1 MCPSPKYYVVA
12 YDTDAQQLSFWYPL
26 RFSKCEVEKKQAISS
41 VASLREDI
49 LAKENRLAKVEADL
63 KQLQKKSDLDKET
76 LYKAREE
83 TNYWQKVGQV
93 SITYLSM
100 DRQTIYLSMCVCL
113 CILFY
118 LYYQDSFM
126 QY

>member
-1 MCPSPKYYVVA
+1 MLCCF
-12 YDTDAQQLSFWYPL
+12 DLLSL
-26 RFSKCEVEKKQAISS
+26 RFSKCEVEKKEAIST

-93 SITYLSM
+93 SITSYLSM
-100 DRQTIYLSMCVCL
+100 DR
-113 CILFY
+113 
-118 LYYQDSFM
+118 
-126 QY
+126 

>member
-1 MCPSPKYYVVA
+1 M
-12 YDTDAQQLSFWYPL
+12 
-26 RFSKCEVEKKQAISS
+26 
-41 VASLREDI
+41 ASLREDI

-93 SITYLSM
+93 SMYPLTTLSM
-100 DRQTIYLSMCVCL
+100 DRYV
-113 CILFY
+113 FY
-118 LYYQDSFM
+118 Y
-126 QY
+126 

>member
-1 MCPSPKYYVVA
+1 MTLKTTLISTLESLAVLFW
-12 YDTDAQQLSFWYPL
+12 DLLSL
-26 RFSKCEVEKKQAISS
+26 RFSKCEVEKKEAISS

-100 DRQTIYLSMCVCL
+100 DR
-113 CILFY
+113 
-118 LYYQDSFM
+118 
-126 QY
+126 

>member
-1 MCPSPKYYVVA
+1 MNTYNLSIPKSG
-12 YDTDAQQLSFWYPL
+12 YDTDAVLLWSVP
-26 RFSKCEVEKKQAISS
+26 RFSKCEVEKKEAIST

-49 LAKENRLAKVEADL
+49 LAKENRLARVEADL

-93 SITYLSM
+93 SMYLPM
-100 DRQTIYLSMCVCL
+100 DRYV
-113 CILFY
+113 FY
-118 LYYQDSFM
+118 YY
-126 QY
+126 

>member
-1 MCPSPKYYVVA
+1 M
-12 YDTDAQQLSFWYPL
+12 
-26 RFSKCEVEKKQAISS
+26 
-41 VASLREDI
+41 ASLREDI
-49 LAKENRLAKVEADL
+49 LAKENRLTKVKADL

-100 DRQTIYLSMCVCL
+100 DR
-113 CILFY
+113 
-118 LYYQDSFM
+118 
-126 QY
+126 